1 MRFAQHLLLFIF
13 LLFCQ
18 KGFSQDSIYNQLN
31 TVIVSANK
39 SLEKRREAPIA
50 ISVIGKQTINELK
63 ANRIDYLMNR
73 VSGVYMPSIGNEQ
86 HMMAIRQPISL
97 KGLYLYLED
106 GMPIRTSGLFS
117 NNALI
122 ELNTS
127 NIERIEVIKGPASA
141 LYGAEAIGGVVNFI
155 TMGVPKTKEAEVA
168 GQWNS
173 LGLKKIDLSIGQPT
187 PYGGWNIM
195 GSWANQSNGPIEYSN
210 YEKKALSLKQVFKL
224 TNKLSGFHSLQYIQY
239 FSQMTGS
246 VDSLYFSRQDFKA
259 QQSFT
264 YRKINALRIR
274 QNLNYQWN
282 KSIQTLFNI
291 MYRDNR
297 MDQNPAYAIA
307 ATNNP
312 TRFKGQDNS
321 NYFNAWVMDIQ
332 QNFQIPQLSSQ
343 LSVGGS
349 LDRTRQNLIAQYIDI
364 TKDTS
369 IGKFV
374 KYNYPLKDSLVTN
387 YSTNIN
393 NHAIYANL
401 SSFVNKDIKLNLAL
415 RYDYFNYQFNNA
427 LLNSTPSSKNN
438 FSQFTPKIGFTYN
451 KIHWGGYANLSTGFA
466 PPQITEIYN
475 AIRVP
480 YLLPQTFKN
489 TEIGAWFQQGNWQ
502 GEFSV
507 YQLLGENEI
516 ISVRQTD
523 GVNLNQNSGS
533 TKHIGIEYQLKYKL
547 NSQLAFNW
555 NGTHAKH
562 TYQRTTIKGIDVS
575 GNEMV
580 AAPRFWSNFS
590 AVWKASKSLF
600 TSLEWQHQSGYFMD
614 EINATKYPGFNLLHL
629 RLHYQMQQS
638 SIWFH
643 VLNLTNSYYSTMAT
657 KNFSVKGNAAYSY
670 YIGEPRSI
678 SLGWNWMFGKKD

>member
-18 KGFSQDSIYNQLN
+18 ASFSQDSSYNQLN

-39 SLEKRREAPIA
+39 YLEKRTEAPIA
-50 ISVIGKQTINELK
+50 ISVIGKQAMNELK

-122 ELNTS
+122 ELNTG

-141 LYGAEAIGGVVNFI
+141 LYGAEAIGGVLNFI
-155 TMGVPKTKEAEVA
+155 TMGIPKTKEGVVSS
-168 GQWNS
+168 QWNS

-187 PYGGWNIM
+187 LQGGWHIM
-195 GSWANQSNGPIEYSN
+195 GTWANQSNGPIDYSN
-210 YEKKALSLKQVFKL
+210 YEKKALSAKHVFKIS
-224 TNKLSGFHSLQYIQY
+224 NKISGFHSLQYIQY
-239 FSQMTGS
+239 FTQMTGP
-246 VDSLYFSRQDFKA
+246 VDSIYFSRKDLKA

-274 QNLNYQWN
+274 QNVNYQWN
-282 KSIQTLFNI
+282 KSIQTLFNM

-297 MDQNPAYAIA
+297 MDQNPTYAIA

-312 TRFKGQDNS
+312 TQFKGQDNS
-321 NYFNAWVMDIQ
+321 NTFNSLVIDVQ
-332 QNFQIPQLSSQ
+332 QNFQIPQLHSQ
-343 LSVGGS
+343 LSLGGN
-349 LDRTRQNLIAQYIDI
+349 LDRTHQSLMAHYIDI

-374 KYNYPLKDSLVTN
+374 HYSYPTKDSLVTN
-387 YSTNIN
+387 YSTSIL
-393 NHAIYANL
+393 NHAMYANV
-401 SSFVNKDIKLNLAL
+401 SSQINKNIKLNIAL
-415 RYDYFNYQFNNA
+415 RYDYFNYNFNNA

-451 KIHWGGYANLSTGFA
+451 KIYWGGYANFSTGFA

-475 AIRVP
+475 AILVP

-489 TEIGAWFQQGNWQ
+489 TEVGAWFQKGNWQ

-507 YQLLGENEI
+507 YELMGENEI

-533 TKHIGIEYQLKYKL
+533 TKHIGIEYQFKYKVS
-547 NSQLAFNW
+547 SQLAFSW
-555 NGTHAKH
+555 NGTNAKH
-562 TYQRTTIKGIDVS
+562 TYQRTSIKGIDVS

-590 AVWKASKSLF
+590 AVWKANKSL
-600 TSLEWQHQSGYFMD
+600 TTALEWQHQSSYFMD
-614 EINATKYPGFNLLHL
+614 EINLTKYPGFNLLHL
-629 RLHYQMQQS
+629 RLNYQMKQS
-638 SIWFH
+638 SIWLH
-643 VLNLTNSYYSTMAT
+643 VLNLTNVYYSTMAT

-678 SLGWNWMFGKKD
+678 SIGWNWMFGKKN

>member
-13 LLFCQ
+13 LLFCRAS
-18 KGFSQDSIYNQLN
+18 FSQDSSYNQLN
-31 TVIVSANK
+31 PVIVSANK
-39 SLEKRREAPIA
+39 YLEKRTEAPIA
-50 ISVIGKQTINELK
+50 ISVIGKQAMNELK

-73 VSGVYMPSIGNEQ
+73 ISGVYMPSIGNEQ

-122 ELNTS
+122 ELNTG
-127 NIERIEVIKGPASA
+127 NIERMEVIKGPASA
-141 LYGAEAIGGVVNFI
+141 LYGAEAIGGVLNFI
-155 TMGVPKTKEAEVA
+155 TMGIPKSKEGVVSS
-168 GQWNS
+168 QWNS

-187 PYGGWNIM
+187 LQGGWNIM
-195 GSWANQSNGPIEYSN
+195 GTWANQSNGPIDYSN
-210 YEKKALSLKQVFKL
+210 YEKKALSAKYVFKIS
-224 TNKLSGFHSLQYIQY
+224 NKLSGFHSLQYIQY
-239 FSQMTGS
+239 FTQMTGS
-246 VDSLYFSRQDFKA
+246 VDSNYFSRKRFNA

-274 QNLNYQWN
+274 QNVSYQWN
-282 KSIQTLFNI
+282 KSIQTIFNM

-297 MDQNPAYAIA
+297 MDQNPTYAIA
-307 ATNNP
+307 ATNNS
-312 TRFKGQDNS
+312 TQFKGQDNS
-321 NYFNAWVMDIQ
+321 NAFNSLVIDVQ
-332 QNFQIPQLSSQ
+332 QNFQIPQLHSQ
-343 LSVGGS
+343 LSLGGN
-349 LDRTRQNLIAQYIDI
+349 LDRTHQSLMAHYIDI

-374 KYNYPLKDSLVTN
+374 QYSYPTKDSLVTN
-387 YSTNIN
+387 YSTSIL
-393 NHAIYANL
+393 NHAMYANV
-401 SSFVNKDIKLNLAL
+401 SSQINRDIKLNIAL
-415 RYDYFNYQFNNA
+415 RYDYFNYHFNNA

-451 KIHWGGYANLSTGFA
+451 KIYWGGYANFSTGFA

-489 TEIGAWFQQGNWQ
+489 TEVGAWFQKGNWQ

-507 YQLLGENEI
+507 YQLMGENEI

-533 TKHIGIEYQLKYKL
+533 TKHIGIEYQFKYKVS
-547 NSQLAFNW
+547 NQLAFSW
-555 NGTHAKH
+555 NGTNAKH
-562 TYQRTTIKGIDVS
+562 TYQRTSIKGIDVS

-590 AVWKASKSLF
+590 AVWKANKSL
-600 TSLEWQHQSGYFMD
+600 TTDLEWQHQSGYFMD
-614 EINATKYPGFNLLHL
+614 EINVTKYPGFNLLHL
-629 RLHYQMQQS
+629 RLNYQMKQS
-638 SIWFH
+638 SIWLH
-643 VLNLTNSYYSTMAT
+643 VLNLTNVYYSTMAT

-678 SLGWNWMFGKKD
+678 SIGWNWMFRKKN

>member
-1 MRFAQHLLLFIF
+1 MRFAQFLLLFIF
-13 LLFCQ
+13 ILFCQ

-39 SLEKRREAPIA
+39 SLEKRTEAPIA
-50 ISVIGKQTINELK
+50 ISVIGKQAIQELK
-63 ANRIDYLMNR
+63 ANRIDFLMNR

-122 ELNTS
+122 ELNTG

-141 LYGAEAIGGVVNFI
+141 LYGAEAIGGVLNFI
-155 TMGVPKTKEAEVA
+155 TMGIPKTKEGMVS

-187 PYGGWNIM
+187 QQGGWNIM
-195 GSWANQSNGPIEYSN
+195 GTWANQSNGPIDYSN
-210 YEKKALSLKQVFKL
+210 YEKKALSAKHVFKIS
-224 TNKLSGFHSLQYIQY
+224 NKLSGFHSLQYIQY
-239 FSQMTGS
+239 FTQMTGP
-246 VDSLYFSRQDFKA
+246 VDSIYFSRKDLKA

-274 QNLNYQWN
+274 QNVNYQWS

-297 MDQNPAYAIA
+297 MDQNPTYAIA

-312 TRFKGQDNS
+312 TKFKGQNNS
-321 NYFNAWVMDIQ
+321 NYFNAWVLDLQ
-332 QNFQIPQLSSQ
+332 QSFQIPQLHSQ
-343 LSVGGS
+343 LSLGANV
-349 LDRTRQNLIAQYIDI
+349 DRTRQNLIAHYIDI

-374 KYNYPLKDSLVTN
+374 GYNYPTKDSLVTN
-387 YSTNIN
+387 YSTSIN
-393 NHAIYANL
+393 NNAIYANL
-401 SSFVNKDIKLNLAL
+401 ISHINKDIKLNIAL
-415 RYDYFNYQFNNA
+415 RYDYFNYNFNNA

-451 KIHWGGYANLSTGFA
+451 KLHWGGYANYSTGFA

-489 TEIGAWFQQGNWQ
+489 TEMGAWFQKGNWQ

-533 TKHIGIEYQLKYKL
+533 TKHIGIEYQLKYKV
-547 NSQLAFNW
+547 NNQLAFSW
-555 NGTHAKH
+555 NGTNAKH
-562 TYQRTTIKGIDVS
+562 TYQRTSIKGINVS

-590 AVWKASKSLF
+590 TVWKANKSL
-600 TSLEWQHQSGYFMD
+600 TTALEWQHQSGYFMD

-629 RLHYQMQQS
+629 RLNYQMKQS
-638 SIWFH
+638 SIWLH
-643 VLNLTNSYYSTMAT
+643 VLNLSNVYYSTMAT

-678 SLGWNWMFGKKD
+678 SIGWNWMFGKKD